1 VNWALLLIL
10 LASCVGLL
18 CSGMRRRGGI
28 FEYPFLAGA
37 TFLGFVLPQMPS
49 LADDPHLPADAFA
62 RVAFFTILCVLACGL
77 GWAAGTRPLT
87 ALCWSLDERRVIRL
101 AALMSV
107 AGGVFYYKL
116 STLPKE
122 SLNASLYTGLP
133 VAYLFFAKMLSYG
146 LYLAVV
152 CLMRRRSRLA
162 AGVALFGGVLL
173 LHRIVILGRRGELAE
188 LLLAVTLSV
197 WFARGIAVPRAFA
210 LVGVLLAG
218 LALNSTGDYRA
229 IAAGQE
235 GQQWSELSKIDIVGN
250 FMDVLKNGGPEMRN
264 AVLRINA
271 VDRLMSF
278 DFGVFHWN
286 TLVFNFVPA
295 QLVGSDVK
303 ESLFITMPAQYSR
316 DYDPPT
322 GSTETGMA
330 DAFASFWYFGFLKF
344 VLIAYMLGRLYR
356 TAMMGYLPAQ
366 VIYILSIAPALL
378 AITHHTQW
386 VISTWVHILL
396 CLLPGLAMTRAPI
409 GLRRTARV
417 PGPTA

>member
-1 VNWALLLIL
+1 
-10 LASCVGLL
+10 
-18 CSGMRRRGGI
+18 
-28 FEYPFLAGA
+28 
-37 TFLGFVLPQMPS
+37 
-49 LADDPHLPADAFA
+49 
-62 RVAFFTILCVLACGL
+62 
-77 GWAAGTRPLT
+77 
-87 ALCWSLDERRVIRL
+87 
-101 AALMSV
+101 
-107 AGGVFYYKL
+107 
-116 STLPKE
+116 
-122 SLNASLYTGLP
+122 
-133 VAYLFFAKMLSYG
+133 
-146 LYLAVV
+146 
-152 CLMRRRSRLA
+152 
-162 AGVALFGGVLL
+162 
-173 LHRIVILGRRGELAE
+173 
-188 LLLAVTLSV
+188 
-197 WFARGIAVPRAFA
+197 
-210 LVGVLLAG
+210 
-218 LALNSTGDYRA
+218 
-229 IAAGQE
+229 
-235 GQQWSELSKIDIVGN
+235 
-250 FMDVLKNGGPEMRN
+250 MRN